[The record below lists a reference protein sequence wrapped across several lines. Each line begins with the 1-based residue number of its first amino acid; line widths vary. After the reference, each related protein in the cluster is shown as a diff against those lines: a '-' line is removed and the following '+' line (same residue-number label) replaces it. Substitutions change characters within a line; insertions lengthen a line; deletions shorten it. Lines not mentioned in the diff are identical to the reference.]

1 MGTAIIYTP
10 RYLDHRTGGRHPE
23 RPRRLTAIIN
33 GILESRLIETG
44 CIRLIEP
51 RPASMED
58 LESIHKAEHINRVR
72 SICSAGGGLLD
83 EETEV
88 SAESFDVAIM
98 AAGGAIE
105 AVERVISGEF
115 SNAFALIRPPGHHAG
130 PDYSEGFCIFN
141 NVAIAARYLQ
151 RKHGLERILILDID
165 THHGN
170 GTQDIFYDTS
180 SVLYMS
186 IHEDPR
192 EFPGTGF
199 IWEVGAGEGRGYTV
213 NIPLP
218 YGSGDPAYW
227 RAMKTVVLPIAE
239 QYRPQFILVS
249 AGFDGYYRDGIGNLA
264 LSAQIYPKIFG
275 VIHDLAHKV
284 CGGRLVAVLEG
295 GYNTWLLRRAA
306 AACIARM
313 AGMAIKIMD
322 RRPPINLAAQ
332 KGAEKIIEAVKRVQ
346 SRYWSI

>member
-115 SNAFALIRPPGHHAG
+115 SNAFALIRPPGHH
-130 PDYSEGFCIFN
+130 
-141 NVAIAARYLQ
+141 
-151 RKHGLERILILDID
+151 
-165 THHGN
+165 
-170 GTQDIFYDTS
+170 
-180 SVLYMS
+180 
-186 IHEDPR
+186 
-192 EFPGTGF
+192 PGTGF
-199 IWEVGAGEGRGYTV
+199 IWEVGTGEGRGYTV